1 MNERT
6 RASTRPRVIP
16 PARDDEKQHQVH
28 VYFGYGKGKTTCC
41 VGLAIRVLGAGGR
54 VALVQFDKGYDGED
68 EHYSERHVLRELDD
82 VELHPTGCER
92 MMPDGTFRFGAE
104 PQDTEEARRGLAIAR
119 QLLRAGGQDL
129 LILDEIL
136 AAVAYGL
143 LQRPDV
149 MELLDLYDEDRRC
162 ELVLSGHKVWDALV
176 DRVDLATE
184 MRKVKHYYAKGV
196 PARKGIEF

>member
-54 VALVQFDKGYDGED
+54 VALVQFDKGYDGEI
-68 EHYSERHVLRELDD
+68 EHYSERHVLRDLDG

-104 PQDTEEARRGLAIAR
+104 PQDIAEARRGLGIAR
-119 QLLRAGGQDL
+119 ERLLDGTLDL
-129 LILDEIL
+129 LILDEVL

-149 MELLDLYDEDRRC
+149 MGLLELYDEDRRC

-176 DRVDLATE
+176 ARVDLATE

>member
-68 EHYSERHVLRELDD
+68 EHYSERHVLRELDG

-104 PQDTEEARRGLAIAR
+104 PQDIAEARRGLGIAR
-119 QLLRAGGQDL
+119 ERLLDGTLDL
-129 LILDEIL
+129 LILDEVL

-149 MELLDLYDEDRRC
+149 MGLLDLYDEDRRC

-176 DRVDLATE
+176 ARVDLATE